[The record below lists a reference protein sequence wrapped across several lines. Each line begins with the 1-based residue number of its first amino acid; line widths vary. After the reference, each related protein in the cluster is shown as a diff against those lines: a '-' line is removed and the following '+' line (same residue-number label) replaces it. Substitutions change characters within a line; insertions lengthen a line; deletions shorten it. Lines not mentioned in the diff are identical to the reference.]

1 MLDATPA
8 QADPGRV
15 TEANPTRP
23 DPQVPERARRRTF
36 TARGTSST
44 SWLPTMR
51 RIQARRARRRP
62 TERAAA
68 WRPRVALRRRF
79 LVVCLRIGWLLAGA
93 CQSTSDLLEDGL
105 GGGGADQRFGLVVG
119 DAQVVLNAGDQV
131 GDAGEAA
138 ASDVLVGELPEEPF
152 DEVQP
157 ARRGRGEVQ
166 PCRILR
172 KALAKC
178 ETPLAP

>member
-1 MLDATPA
+1 METRRRDRDHAVHNA
-8 QADPGRV
+8 SPGWSWPV

-79 LVVCLRIGWLLAGA
+79 L
-93 CQSTSDLLEDGL
+93 
-105 GGGGADQRFGLVVG
+105 
-119 DAQVVLNAGDQV
+119 
-131 GDAGEAA
+131 
-138 ASDVLVGELPEEPF
+138 
-152 DEVQP
+152 
-157 ARRGRGEVQ
+157 
-166 PCRILR
+166 
-172 KALAKC
+172 
-178 ETPLAP
+178 